1 MGAASVLAEN
11 TYRMGFHAITAGAW
25 LARKLKAEYG
35 METDHFEFGCDVSRY
50 RRITDGNRSGV
61 AFYAR
66 PDTARRGSELGLI
79 ALQIFAARR
88 PNAEIHVYG
97 GTMGSLP
104 FPFFNHGRVSPV
116 ELNAIYNRCNAG
128 LVLSLTNVSLV
139 PHEMLAAGCI
149 PVVNDGEHNRIVLR
163 NAFARYVPPTPH
175 ALAAALETLVT
186 IEDFNQL
193 SRAAAAS
200 VQSTT
205 WDDAGAMVD
214 DALRRALQH

>member
-1 MGAASVLAEN
+1 
-11 TYRMGFHAITAGAW
+11 
-25 LARKLKAEYG
+25 
-35 METDHFEFGCDVSRY
+35 
-50 RRITDGNRSGV
+50 
-61 AFYAR
+61 
-66 PDTARRGSELGLI
+66 
-79 ALQIFAARR
+79 
-88 PNAEIHVYG
+88 
-97 GTMGSLP
+97 
-104 FPFFNHGRVSPV
+104 
-116 ELNAIYNRCNAG
+116 
-128 LVLSLTNVSLV
+128 
-139 PHEMLAAGCI
+139 
-149 PVVNDGEHNRIVLR
+149 VNDGEHNRIVLR